1 MIIEKEVYIAL
12 FEKLCDRLYKSGNIK
27 GSVVDAANLN
37 MNTYFPLRPKKKK
50 MNLLFNYEKM
60 ELMLFSTSN

>member
-1 MIIEKEVYIAL
+1 MIIEKEVCIAL

-37 MNTYFPLRPKKKK
+37 MNTYCPLRPKKKK
-50 MNLLFNYEKM
+50 MN
-60 ELMLFSTSN
+60 